1 MIWFGERMAEEK
13 IWQVSEIS
21 SYIQYLLEENQELA
35 ALQVR
40 GEVANFHHHKPSGHF
55 YFNLSDNDAS
65 LHCVLFDGISL
76 ELPFKLEN
84 GIEIIAEGRITTYP
98 PRSQYQL
105 RVTNI
110 RPYGLGTLYQAF
122 ENIKEKLAREGLFE
136 EIHKKPLPKYPATIG
151 LITSPV
157 GAAIKD
163 VVENLKKRY
172 PLATLLV
179 SPALVQG
186 AGAVQSIRR
195 ALERL
200 LALPGTPEKP
210 RPDLIIIARGGGTFE
225 ELFVF
230 NDESLAREIFAS
242 PIPIVT
248 GIGHQKDFTIADF
261 VADLRAGTPSHAV
274 ELSVP
279 DQEELKSYISN
290 LKNRL
295 TRQCSQ
301 ILQQKTHRLQVAI
314 KSRFFHK
321 AEGQLDLKKQQIDDL
336 LMRLWRSSERICQ
349 FKKEK
354 LLGLKKQLDSL
365 SPLSVLNRGF
375 SICLT
380 DDGKR
385 VISSINQVELG
396 EEISTRLKDGRL
408 FSTVR
413 GKTED

>member
-40 GEVANFHHHKPSGHF
+40 GEVANFHHHKPSGPF

-248 GIGHQKDFTIADF
+248 GIGHQKDFTI
-261 VADLRAGTPSHAV
+261 
-274 ELSVP
+274 
-279 DQEELKSYISN
+279 
-290 LKNRL
+290 
-295 TRQCSQ
+295 
-301 ILQQKTHRLQVAI
+301 
-314 KSRFFHK
+314 
-321 AEGQLDLKKQQIDDL
+321 
-336 LMRLWRSSERICQ
+336 
-349 FKKEK
+349 
-354 LLGLKKQLDSL
+354 
-365 SPLSVLNRGF
+365 
-375 SICLT
+375 
-380 DDGKR
+380 
-385 VISSINQVELG
+385 
-396 EEISTRLKDGRL
+396 
-408 FSTVR
+408 
-413 GKTED
+413 